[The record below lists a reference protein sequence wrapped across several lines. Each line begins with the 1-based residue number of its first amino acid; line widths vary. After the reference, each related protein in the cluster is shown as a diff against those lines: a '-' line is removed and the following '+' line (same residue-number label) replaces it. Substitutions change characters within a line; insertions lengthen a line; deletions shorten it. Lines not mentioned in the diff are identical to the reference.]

1 MLCRTV
7 FSVVW
12 AVNATTPQAE
22 VTPTAAAPRH
32 APAKEDGRRRLFSP
46 SQNAEVEAPVVAR
59 AALSDG
65 LRVTGPAIVTE
76 AETTIIVPAGYAA
89 TGRADGCIDVEKL
102 S

>member
-1 MLCRTV
+1 
-7 FSVVW
+7 
-12 AVNATTPQAE
+12 VNATTPQAE
-22 VTPTAAAPRH
+22 VTLTAAAARH
-32 APAKEDGRRRLFSP
+32 APAMQDGRRRLFSP
-46 SQNAEVEAPVVAR
+46 SQNAVVEAPVVAR

-76 AETTIIVPAGYAA
+76 AETTIIIPAGYAA